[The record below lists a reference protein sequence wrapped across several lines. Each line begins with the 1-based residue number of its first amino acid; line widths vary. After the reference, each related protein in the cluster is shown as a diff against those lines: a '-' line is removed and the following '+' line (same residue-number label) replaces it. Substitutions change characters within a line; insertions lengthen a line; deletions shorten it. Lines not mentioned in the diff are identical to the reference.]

1 MARRAPVAPD
11 EAEEISAPPAHW
23 PRFRLW
29 AIALAAA
36 IAAASG
42 TLLLPPAI
50 SPAAPFWAPY
60 FLDVLRFLVLW
71 YLARVAVR
79 SLFFLAEWMLE
90 ALLPMRHR
98 TSPSD

>member
-1 MARRAPVAPD
+1 MPAAR
-11 EAEEISAPPAHW
+11 W

-42 TLLLPPAI
+42 TLLLPPPI

-60 FLDVLRFLVLW
+60 LLYVLRFLVLW

-90 ALLPMRHR
+90 ALLPIRHSA
-98 TSPSD
+98 SPSD